1 MDSVEFTTHSVEET
15 EALGER
21 LAAVL
26 APGAVVALHGEL
38 ATGKTCLTRGMAR
51 HFAGNTP
58 VHSPTFTLVN
68 EYGRDR
74 VLYHLDLYRLGSA
87 DELLTLGYEDIV
99 ESDGV
104 CVIEW
109 AERADGFLPE
119 KRVDVFLEHA
129 GGDTRRLRFVNQ
141 CLDPEAW
148 RTFAE
153 ETEGKRNADFG
164 MRNEEG
170 PSIRNS

>member
-1 MDSVEFTTHSVEET
+1 MDSLEVTTHSVEET

-21 LAAVL
+21 LAALL

-51 HFAGNTP
+51 HFAGATP

-68 EYGRDR
+68 EYGTGQ
-74 VLYHLDLYRLGSA
+74 VLYHLDLYRLGSP

-99 ESDGV
+99 ESEGV

-109 AERADGFLPE
+109 AERAAGFLPE
-119 KRVDVFLEHA
+119 RRIDVYLEHG
-129 GGDTRRLRFVNQ
+129 GGDTRRLRFVNR
-141 CLDPEAW
+141 CLD
-148 RTFAE
+148 AE
-153 ETEGKRNADFG
+153 IWEVFTEG
-164 MRNEEG
+164 
-170 PSIRNS
+170 IRGIQNSEFRTQSR

>member
-1 MDSVEFTTHSVEET
+1 MENVEVTTHSVEET

-21 LAAVL
+21 FAALL
-26 APGAVVALHGEL
+26 APGAVVALHGDL

-51 HFAGNTP
+51 HFAGGTP

-68 EYGRDR
+68 EYGNGCI
-74 VLYHLDLYRLGSA
+74 LYHLDLYRLGSP

-109 AERADGFLPE
+109 AERAAGFLPE
-119 KRVDVFLEHA
+119 KRIDVYLEHG
-129 GGDTRRLRFVNQ
+129 GGDTRRLCFVNQ
-141 CLDPEAW
+141 CLDAGTWEA
-148 RTFAE
+148 FA
-153 ETEGKRNADFG
+153 TGIGVQA
-164 MRNEEG
+164 
-170 PSIRNS
+170 S

>member
-1 MDSVEFTTHSVEET
+1 MDSLEVTTHSMEET

-21 LAAVL
+21 LAALL

-51 HFAGNTP
+51 HFAGATP

-68 EYGRDR
+68 EYGTGQ
-74 VLYHLDLYRLGSA
+74 VLYHLDLYRLGSP

-99 ESDGV
+99 ESEGV

-109 AERADGFLPE
+109 AERAAGFLPE
-119 KRVDVFLEHA
+119 RRIDVYLEHG
-129 GGDTRRLRFVNQ
+129 GGDTRRLRFVNR
-141 CLDPEAW
+141 CLD
-148 RTFAE
+148 AE
-153 ETEGKRNADFG
+153 IWEVFTEG
-164 MRNEEG
+164 
-170 PSIRNS
+170 IRGIQNSEFRTQSR

>member
-1 MDSVEFTTHSVEET
+1 MDSVEVTTYRVEET
-15 EALGER
+15 EALGEQ
-21 LAAVL
+21 LAAL
-26 APGAVVALHGEL
+26 LPPGAVVALHGDL

-51 HFAGNTP
+51 HFAGATP

-68 EYGRDR
+68 EYGAGR

-109 AERADGFLPE
+109 AERAAGFLPE
-119 KRVDVFLEHA
+119 KRIDVYLEHG
-129 GGDTRRLRFVNQ
+129 GGDTRRLRFVNR
-141 CLDPEAW
+141 CLDGEIWEA
-148 RTFAE
+148 FV
-153 ETEGKRNADFG
+153 EGIGELRNG
-164 MRNEEG
+164 GR
-170 PSIRNS
+170 S